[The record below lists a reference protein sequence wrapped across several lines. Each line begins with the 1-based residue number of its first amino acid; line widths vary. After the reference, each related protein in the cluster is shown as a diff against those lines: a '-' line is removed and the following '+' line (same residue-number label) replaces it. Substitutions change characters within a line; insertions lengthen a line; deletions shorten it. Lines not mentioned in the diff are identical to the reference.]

1 MSKTAIE
8 DILPP
13 VPRNGNLLVV
23 GKNGQLATSLG
34 KLGPSRLLRIGRP
47 ELDLDRLD
55 TLEKACNAVEPT
67 AIINAAAWTAVD
79 LAENEP
85 EAAAR
90 ANRDAPRKLA
100 AFCAKSKI
108 PFIHISTDYVFDGKK
123 GAPYVESDP
132 VSPLTVYG
140 RTKAEGERAVMA
152 VNPSSIILRT
162 SWVYSAQGKN
172 FVRTILQAGARTS
185 SLRVV
190 GDQKG
195 CPTSS
200 DDLARAI
207 LDILDTL
214 EKADRKD
221 AYAGVYHACGTGA
234 TTWYELATHVLREAT
249 LYGLPM
255 PEIIPIATQDWPT
268 PALRPADTRLDTHKL
283 QQVFGITLPHWRN
296 STSRVVHEIFE
307 QDIEDF
313 LQKQT

>member
-1 MSKTAIE
+1 MSKTRRGDLLSLE
-8 DILPP
+8 
-13 VPRNGNLLVV
+13 PRRGNLLVV

-34 KLGPSRLLRIGRP
+34 KLGPEGLLRIGRP
-47 ELDLDRLD
+47 DLDLDQPD
-55 TLEKACNAVEPT
+55 TLEKACDAVQPT

-85 EAAAR
+85 EAATR
-90 ANRDAPRKLA
+90 ANRDSPQKLA

-140 RTKAEGERAVMA
+140 RTKAEGEQAVMA

-162 SWVYSAQGKN
+162 SWVYSALGKN
-172 FVRTILQAGARTS
+172 FVRTIVQAGARTS

-190 GDQKG
+190 EDQKG

-207 LDILDTL
+207 LDILKTL

-221 AYAGVYHACGTGA
+221 IYAGIYHACGTGA
-234 TTWYELATHVLREAT
+234 ATWYELATHVLREAT

-255 PEIIPIATQDWPT
+255 PEIIPITTQDWPT

-283 QQVFGITLPHWRN
+283 QQVFGITLPHWHK
-296 STSRVVHEIFE
+296 STSTVVHEIFE
-307 QDIEDF
+307 QDTEGF
-313 LQKQT
+313 LGKSV